1 MTTKERYELM
11 RGNEGKR
18 TKDLRLPSYIALAV
32 IAVAVASQGIM
43 EAYLTL
49 LTTCLVVIVFLIGEK
64 R

>member
-49 LTTCLVVIVFLIGEK
+49 LLTCLVVIVFLIGEK

>member
-1 MTTKERYELM
+1 MATKERYELM
-11 RGNEGKR
+11 RGNGGKR

-32 IAVAVASQGIM
+32 IAAAVASQGIM

-49 LTTCLVVIVFLIGEK
+49 LLTCLVVIVFLIGEK

>member
-11 RGNEGKR
+11 RGNGGKR

-32 IAVAVASQGIM
+32 IAVASQGIM

-49 LTTCLVVIVFLIGEK
+49 LLTCLVVIVFLIGEK

>member
-11 RGNEGKR
+11 RGNRGKR

-49 LTTCLVVIVFLIGEK
+49 LLTCLVVIVFLIGEK

>member
-1 MTTKERYELM
+1 MTIKERYELM
-11 RGNEGKR
+11 RWNEGKR

-49 LTTCLVVIVFLIGEK
+49 LITCLVVIVFLIGEK

>member
-49 LTTCLVVIVFLIGEK
+49 LITCLVVIVFLIGEK

>member
-11 RGNEGKR
+11 RGNGGKR
-18 TKDLRLPSYIALAV
+18 TKDPRLPSYIALAV

-49 LTTCLVVIVFLIGEK
+49 LLTCLVAIVFLIGEK

>member
-1 MTTKERYELM
+1 MTTKKRYELM
-11 RGNEGKR
+11 RVNEGKR

-49 LTTCLVVIVFLIGEK
+49 LLTCLVVIVFLIGEK

>member
-49 LTTCLVVIVFLIGEK
+49 LLTCLVAIVFLIGEK

>member
-11 RGNEGKR
+11 RGNGGKR

-32 IAVAVASQGIM
+32 IAAAVASQGIM

-49 LTTCLVVIVFLIGEK
+49 LLACLVAIVFLIGEK

>member
-18 TKDLRLPSYIALAV
+18 TKGPRLLSYIALAV

-49 LTTCLVVIVFLIGEK
+49 LITCLVVIVFLIGEK